1 MVSPFGSAP
10 VMPIPEAAPSPVL
23 PSTPK
28 PIPRAMYTTAALV
41 SVLTL
46 AAAFTPSFSKEVA
59 AAGASTR
66 TVVGEI
72 ASGWQAR
79 ADDHI
84 AGLSDPKT
92 LSNPALVDYDQ
103 LFRATPESKR
113 ITKEGIDPNSAE
125 GIQLT
130 TAGQSRV
137 RQACESVIASDGY
150 CSIWKTISHSDG
162 RSVSDATA
170 AAKRV
175 L

>member
-1 MVSPFGSAP
+1 MHTF
-10 VMPIPEAAPSPVL
+10 AAIAAVL
-23 PSTPK
+23 S
-28 PIPRAMYTTAALV
+28 
-41 SVLTL
+41 L
-46 AAAFTPSFSKEVA
+46 AAAFTTGSPVEVA
-59 AAGASTR
+59 AAGEPIRAVAGEVST
-66 TVVGEI
+66 
-72 ASGWQAR
+72 GWQAR
-79 ADDHI
+79 TEDHI
-84 AGLSDPKT
+84 AGLADPKT

-113 ITKEGIDPNSAE
+113 ITKDGIDPNSAE

-150 CSIWKTISHSDG
+150 CSIWKTISHTDG

>member
-1 MVSPFGSAP
+1 MHTF
-10 VMPIPEAAPSPVL
+10 
-23 PSTPK
+23 
-28 PIPRAMYTTAALV
+28 AALAA
-41 SVLTL
+41 VLSL
-46 AAAFTPSFSKEVA
+46 AAASTSGFPQEVA
-59 AAGASTR
+59 AACERSRAVAGE
-66 TVVGEI
+66 VVV
-72 ASGWQAR
+72 GWQAR

-113 ITKEGIDPNSAE
+113 LTKEGIDPNSAE

-137 RQACESVIASDGY
+137 RQACESVISSDGY

-162 RSVSDATA
+162 RTVSDATA